1 MRIFGILSQR
11 YLLFSLS
18 QSLTLHG
25 LQNNLKLFRLEK
37 LPSLLTLRADH
48 TAACTTVQLLVSH
61 YIWLL
66 IIALFPFVL

>member
-25 LQNNLKLFRLEK
+25 LQNNLKLFRSGK
-37 LPSLLTLRADH
+37 APFIVDLTG
-48 TAACTTVQLLVSH
+48 
-61 YIWLL
+61 
-66 IIALFPFVL
+66 